1 MSFKYNVK
9 IDNTLHVNTCGAE
22 ITKIEGASSGSNNF
36 LV

>member
-22 ITKIEGASSGSNNF
+22 ITKIEGAISGSNNF